1 MKKSTLIVVVVA
13 IALGAFVYFYDSK
26 HNPKPA
32 PPGEASKPAFS
43 VKSADISSVTIHH
56 ADQVVSLLKK
66 GSDWDLTQPVQTR
79 ADQGTVSSIVNDLS
93 SLQVQRSFA
102 PTDSLSKYGLAD
114 PAATIEFQQ
123 ANGPT
128 HKVELG
134 DKDFSNT
141 NVYALV
147 DGSKQVDMVPTSL
160 LDDTTKA
167 VSQLRD
173 RSLID
178 LNGAEV
184 TGLALSDSSGHIAL
198 TKDKAGWEVT
208 DPRKV
213 LADSGAVDA
222 LISGLSSN
230 KFTDVASE
238 TPADPAKYGL
248 THPSVT
254 LDISAQ
260 GGKQFHL
267 SLDKEGSDYYGR
279 DLSRPMIFRVDA
291 PVYDAL
297 NKTFFDLRDK
307 SILQF
312 DPTAIQTV
320 SIQNENGTVECSQGK
335 DDQWTVVQP
344 VSDKGKQVQ
353 SWKILDPLQNT
364 RATKIDDT
372 PSPAILAHLRKS
384 AIQLTLTD
392 KSKRTTIVRISA
404 ASGDTVYVRTSEG
417 PEVYE
422 VSTQILKDLGFK
434 VSDLLI

>member
-1 MKKSTLIVVVVA
+1 MKKSTLTVVVVA

-32 PPGEASKPAFS
+32 STAEASKPAFS
-43 VKSADISSVTIHH
+43 VKSADISNLTIQH
-56 ADQVVSLLKK
+56 AGQAVSLSKK
-66 GSDWDLTQPVQTR
+66 GSEWDLTQPVQTR
-79 ADQGTVSSIVNDLS
+79 ADETAISSIVNDLS
-93 SLQVQRSFA
+93 GLQVERSFA

-114 PAATIEFQQ
+114 PAVTIEFQQ
-123 ANGPT
+123 TNGST

-147 DGSKQVDMVPTSL
+147 DGSKQVDMVASSL
-160 LDDTTKA
+160 LDATTKP

-178 LNGAEV
+178 LDGAEV
-184 TGLALSDSSGHIAL
+184 TGLTLKDPSGNIAL
-198 TKDKAGWEVT
+198 TKAKAGWEIT
-208 DPRKV
+208 DPRKT
-213 LADSGAVDA
+213 LADSGAVDS
-222 LISGLSSN
+222 LVSSLSNN
-230 KFTDVASE
+230 KFTDIASE
-238 TPADPAKYGL
+238 TPSDPAKYGL
-248 THPSVT
+248 ARPSVT
-254 LDISAQ
+254 LDITAQ
-260 GGKQFHL
+260 GGKEFHL
-267 SLDKEGSDYYGR
+267 ELDKKGGDYYGR
-279 DLSRPMIFRVDA
+279 DLSRPMIFRLDA
-291 PVYDAL
+291 PTYDAL

-307 SILQF
+307 TILQF
-312 DPTAIQTV
+312 DPTTVQTV
-320 SIQNENGTVECSQGK
+320 SIQNANGTVECSQGK

-344 VSDKGKQVQ
+344 ISDKGKQVQ

-372 PSPAILAHLRKS
+372 PSSAILAHLKKPE
-384 AIQLTLTD
+384 IQLTLTD
-392 KSKRTTIVRISA
+392 KSKKTTTVQISA
-404 ASGDTVYVRTSEG
+404 ASGDSVYVRTSKG